1 MGALTLFEGA
11 KLPEHIRRL
20 QEEEGSNIPEKQTV
34 PSLSYG
40 GKIWS
45 VSVDGDK
52 KKLMK
57 KDADGDEVPA
67 SVVQVVVLNFN
78 PRRGRAYYEG
88 AYDPD
93 NVSQPKCW
101 SEDGFKPHESVTEPQ
116 ASKCESCPM
125 SAKGSKVTDSGK
137 TVSACS
143 QHRMLAVVPAYNIL
157 SPNLQALRLKIAIT
171 SDWDKQGKEQQAKGW
186 FGFQQLVDYLKANG
200 CTNTLSVVLK
210 IKFDPNTDYPK
221 LLFSPSRYTTEDEVN
236 ALRAL
241 AKAPETTAL
250 LKGWTPAG
258 ADGTPLDETE
268 DQPPKA
274 KSVPKPAP
282 EKAAPPKAKPAV
294 VDEDDDEEDFTPP
307 PKPAKAKA
315 KAVDV
320 EDDDL
325 DLPPALDRRKP
336 KVTVKDADD
345 DDDDDEDLI
354 PPSKPSPAAD
364 KAKPV
369 AKTGKPKTAKPAE
382 DEDEDEQGGDS
393 SVPDDVADILGNW
406 GDD

>member
-1 MGALTLFEGA
+1 MGALTLFQGA

-20 QEEEGSNIPEKQTV
+20 QEEEGSNIPDKQTV

-67 SVVQVVVLNFN
+67 SVVQVVVLSFN

-116 ASKCESCPM
+116 SKKCETCPM

-143 QHRMLAVVPAYNIL
+143 QHRMLAVVPAYNIMNPDL
-157 SPNLQALRLKIAIT
+157 KALRLKIAIT

-221 LLFSPSRYTTEDEVN
+221 LLFSPSRYTTDEEVQV
-236 ALRAL
+236 LRKL
-241 AKAPETTAL
+241 AKTEEVTHL
-250 LKGWTPAG
+250 LKGWTPNG
-258 ADGTPLDETE
+258 ADGTPLGDDETS
-268 DQPPKA
+268 DQPEPKA
-274 KSVPKPAP
+274 AKTAKPAP
-282 EKAAPPKAKPAV
+282 EKAAPPKAKPAL
-294 VDEDDDEEDFTPP
+294 EDDDDEDFTPP
-307 PKPAKAKA
+307 PKAAKAKP
-315 KAVDV
+315 KAI
-320 EDDDL
+320 EDDDDEDMP
-325 DLPPALDRRKP
+325 DLPAALDRRKTKP
-336 KVTVKDADD
+336 KVVEV
-345 DDDDDEDLI
+345 DDEDEDVI
-354 PPSKPSPAAD
+354 PPSKASPAAD

-369 AKTGKPKTAKPAE
+369 KAGKPKTTKDD
-382 DEDEDEQGGDS
+382 DEDQESTDS
-393 SVPDDVADILGNW
+393 DVPDDVADILGSW

>member
-1 MGALTLFEGA
+1 MGALTLFQGA

-20 QEEEGSNIPEKQTV
+20 QEEEGSNIPDKQTV

-67 SVVQVVVLNFN
+67 SVVQVVVLSFN

-101 SEDGFKPHESVTEPQ
+101 SEDGFKPHESVAEPQ
-116 ASKCESCPM
+116 SKKCETCPM

-143 QHRMLAVVPAYNIL
+143 QHRMLAVVPAYNIMNPDL
-157 SPNLQALRLKIAIT
+157 KALRLKIAIT

-221 LLFSPSRYTTEDEVN
+221 LLFSPSRYTTDEEVQV
-236 ALRAL
+236 LRKL
-241 AKAPETTAL
+241 AKTEEVTHL
-250 LKGWTPAG
+250 LKGWTPNG
-258 ADGTPLDETE
+258 ADGTPLGDDETS
-268 DQPPKA
+268 DQPEPKA
-274 KSVPKPAP
+274 AKTAKAAP
-282 EKAAPPKAKPAV
+282 EKAAPPKAKPAL
-294 VDEDDDEEDFTPP
+294 EDDDDEDFTPP
-307 PKPAKAKA
+307 PKAAKAKP
-315 KAVDV
+315 KAV
-320 EDDDL
+320 EDDDDEDMP
-325 DLPPALDRRKP
+325 DLPAALDRRKSKP
-336 KVTVKDADD
+336 KVVEV
-345 DDDDDEDLI
+345 DDEDEDVI
-354 PPSKPSPAAD
+354 PPSKASPAAD

-369 AKTGKPKTAKPAE
+369 KTGKPKTTKDD
-382 DEDEDEQGGDS
+382 DEDQESTDS
-393 SVPDDVADILGNW
+393 DVPDDVADILGSW